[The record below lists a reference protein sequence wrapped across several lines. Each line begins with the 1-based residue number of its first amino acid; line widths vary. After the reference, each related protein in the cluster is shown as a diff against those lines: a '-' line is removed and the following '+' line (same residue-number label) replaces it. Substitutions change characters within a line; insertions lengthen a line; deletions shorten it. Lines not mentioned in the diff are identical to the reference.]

1 MEIQLKLTSEEII
14 RSVQLRFRVCSYLFR
29 LGAIFIFVGF
39 TVNLLHWSPS
49 EWIPFSIELTGAG
62 IFFSA
67 FVLTL
72 AIYRCPV
79 CDCYLSRF
87 RPRKDQC
94 PHCGAKIR

>member
-1 MEIQLKLTSEEII
+1 MTSEEII
-14 RSVQLRFRVCSYLFR
+14 RSVQLRFRACNYLFR
-29 LGAIFIFVGF
+29 LGAIFLLVGVAF
-39 TVNLLHWSPS
+39 EILRWSSS

-79 CDCYLSRF
+79 CDHYLSRF

-94 PHCGAKIR
+94 PHCETKIK